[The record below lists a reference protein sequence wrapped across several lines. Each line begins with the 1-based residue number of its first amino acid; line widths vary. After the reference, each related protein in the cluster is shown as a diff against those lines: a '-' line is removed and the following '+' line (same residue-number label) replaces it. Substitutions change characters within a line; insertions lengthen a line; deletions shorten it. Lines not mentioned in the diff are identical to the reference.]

1 MVSLFGSSSGR
12 VAAGSF
18 RSLDMA
24 HPGAVSSNPHIGC
37 DQCCAAPQ
45 LLFYDC
51 AVLVGALWGEPPGN
65 GLRSGDT
72 LCLRNSGALCSALGA
87 LLTFSTILWYPAYA
101 NTTERSG
108 MTALEDQQLGGV
120 IMWIPSGVV
129 FILIGLAL
137 FAQWLSESERRVKLG
152 SLQTVLQE
160 RERRH

>member
-1 MVSLFGSSSGR
+1 
-12 VAAGSF
+12 
-18 RSLDMA
+18 MA
-24 HPGAVSSNPHIGC
+24 IYVFATAVH
-37 DQCCAAPQ
+37 
-45 LLFYDC
+45 
-51 AVLVGALWGEPPGN
+51 
-65 GLRSGDT
+65 
-72 LCLRNSGALCSALGA
+72 CSALGA